1 MGFKESA
8 FNRSST
14 RNDIIVKTKCTY
26 AGCLDCA
33 VFAGPGYAPLVRM
46 ATPLLD

>member
-14 RNDIIVKTKCTY
+14 RNEIIVKTKRTY
-26 AGCLDCA
+26 TGCPDCA

>member
-1 MGFKESA
+1 MGLKEST
-8 FNRSST
+8 FNRSSVSI
-14 RNDIIVKTKCTY
+14 DIIVKTKRTY
-26 AGCLDCA
+26 AGCPDCA